1 VYLLSVSCLAGVTVR
16 ACGCCGW
23 VTTGSG
29 RGVGGGGVYAGAG
42 YAVCEASGAFGG
54 AVYFLSACGVTVT
67 LGAGCC

>member
-1 VYLLSVSCLAGVTVR
+1 
-16 ACGCCGW
+16 